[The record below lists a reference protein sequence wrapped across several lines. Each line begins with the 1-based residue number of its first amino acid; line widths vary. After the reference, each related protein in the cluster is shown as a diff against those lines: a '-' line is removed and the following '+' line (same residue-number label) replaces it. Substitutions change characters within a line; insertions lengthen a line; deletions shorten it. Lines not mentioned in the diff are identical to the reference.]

1 MAIPLSYNL
10 RSLKVRWT
18 STVVAVLGI
27 AGTVGVFVAMLSL
40 AQGFRATLMASG
52 SPRNAIVRR
61 AGAAAEIESMV
72 PLDQVRVIEDAPDV

>member
-1 MAIPLSYNL
+1 MAIPLTYNL
-10 RSLKVRWT
+10 RSLRVRWT

-40 AQGFRATLMASG
+40 AKGFKTTLVSSG

-61 AGAAAEIESMV
+61 AGSTSEMDSAVSRRRPGWI
-72 PLDQVRVIEDAPDV
+72 